1 MTDETR
7 LSMARALVVSGLI
20 LYIPANILPVM
31 TITITGQVEPLTI
44 MGGVEEL
51 YDSGLMPVAA
61 VVFLAS
67 VVVPFLKLAV
77 LSWILLLHGTSELRH
92 QRTTMYR
99 ILHQVGSWSM
109 IDIFLLSVL
118 AAVGQ
123 LGILASVK
131 AEPGGLFFAA
141 VLLCTLFAAEIYHPS
156 LIWKDRR
163 TT

>member
-7 LSMARALVVSGLI
+7 LSVARALVVSGLI

-51 YDSGLMPVAA
+51 NDSGLMPVAA

-77 LSWILLLHGTSELRH
+77 LSWILLLHGSSELRR

-156 LIWKDRR
+156 LIWKERR

>member
-44 MGGVEEL
+44 MGGVLEL
-51 YDSGLMPVAA
+51 YDSGLTPVAA

-67 VVVPFLKLAV
+67 IVVPFLKLAV
-77 LSWILLLHGTSELRH
+77 MSWILLLHGTSELREG
-92 QRTTMYR
+92 RTLMYR
-99 ILHQVGSWSM
+99 ILHQIGSWSM

-156 LIWKDRR
+156 LIWKERR

>member
-1 MTDETR
+1 MTDATR
-7 LSMARALVVSGLI
+7 LSLARALVVSGLI

-51 YDSGLMPVAA
+51 NDSGLMPVAA

-77 LSWILLLHGTSELRH
+77 LSWILLLHGSSELRR

-156 LIWKDRR
+156 LIWKERR

>member
-7 LSMARALVVSGLI
+7 LSVARALVVSGLI

-77 LSWILLLHGTSELRH
+77 MSWILLLHGTNELRER
-92 QRTTMYR
+92 RTMMHR

-141 VLLCTLFAAEIYHPS
+141 VLLCTLFAADIYHPS